1 MRIEKHGEAM
11 EINIIYQDKDLV
23 VCVKPV
29 GISSE
34 NTQKGD
40 GLADILKQ
48 QLGVREVYTL
58 HRLDTGV
65 GGLMVYALSKKGA
78 AVLSKDIAEGNFHK
92 YYTATVYGCPE
103 QSEGVF
109 EDLLFKD
116 SSKNKSF
123 VVKKDRKGVKK
134 AKLSY
139 KLLDTKKDGDTVK
152 ATVEIYLYT
161 GRSHQIRVQFSH
173 RGMPLLGDGK
183 YGARDNIKNIALCC
197 TRLRFNRPSDKQ
209 ELTFEIPYTHEL

>member
-1 MRIEKHGEAM
+1 M
-11 EINIIYQDKDLV
+11 EQIKIIHRDKDVV

-34 NTQKGD
+34 STEKCE
-40 GLADILKQ
+40 GLPDLLKA
-48 QLGVREVYTL
+48 QLCVRDVYTL

-65 GGLMVYALSKKGA
+65 GGLMAYAVSKKGA
-78 AVLSKDIAEGNFHK
+78 SVLSKDIAEGNFHK
-92 YYTATVYGCPE
+92 YYTATVYGCPDE
-103 QSEGVF
+103 NEGVF

-116 SSKNKSF
+116 SAKNKSF
-123 VVKKDRKGVKK
+123 VVKKERRGVKK

-139 KLLDTKKDGDTVK
+139 KVLNMKNDGGNVK
-152 ATVEIYLYT
+152 TTVEVYLYT

-183 YGARDNIKNIALCC
+183 YGAKDNIKNIALCC
-197 TRLRFNRPSDKQ
+197 TRLVFRSPLDNQ
-209 ELTFEIPYTHEL
+209 ELSFEIPYTFEG